1 MTTELTLTLTPQIA
15 TQTSYAVYAARKAK
29 EDELTACIKGWG
41 NEETY
46 WSGKIREEIAA
57 LNELQSYWDHLATGL
72 HNAAIRKEREVR
84 EAEVKAIKARN
95 RNKDMFIVGDRV
107 RYSRHYGAAGS
118 VRVFGTVTKV
128 NKASYTV
135 LTEGEDG
142 SSFTRAVKK
151 DNVMID
157 YRTTKQTA

>member
-1 MTTELTLTLTPQIA
+1 MTNELTQTLTPQIA

-41 NEETY
+41 NQETY
-46 WSGKIREEIAA
+46 WSAKIREEIAA

-72 HNAAIRKEREVR
+72 HNAAIRKEREVM

-95 RNKDMFIVGDRV
+95 ADKFRVGDKV

-118 VRVFGTVTKV
+118 IRVFGTVTKV
-128 NKASYTV
+128 NKASYTI

-151 DNVMID
+151 DNVMVD
-157 YRTTKQTA
+157 YRAAKQTA